1 MKPETMNEFLDEFG
15 LIFFGHSAGET
26 FCGWIWLN
34 EVDGRRSMASIN
46 YYKSLEDFLD
56 ICLDEFLIN
65 IWTIF
70 VTNPATVP
78 ESLSVVGGG

>member
-15 LIFFGHSAGET
+15 LISFGHSAGET

-34 EVDGRRSMASIN
+34 EVDGRRIN
-46 YYKSLEDFLD
+46 QLLQKLLLEDFLD

-65 IWTIF
+65 IWT
-70 VTNPATVP
+70 N
-78 ESLSVVGGG
+78 L